1 MELKRKELAGPRFW
15 LASLGALSIGVVF
28 VTSARA
34 VVVEI
39 FHADSLAGPMRELK
53 KAVEGKNMDVTINL
67 AAGVSK
73 QLAERIL
80 NGDACDVFAPSS
92 PAVVDEDLMIRTV
105 AGSDRDAASWYVV
118 FAGNEIVIVTA
129 RGTPLGIRHASDL
142 AKPCRTQIEPR
153 KTDQVMRTK
162 EQVL

>member
-39 FHADSLAGPMRELK
+39 FHADSLAGPMRELR

-80 NGDACDVFAPSS
+80 N
-92 PAVVDEDLMIRTV
+92 
-105 AGSDRDAASWYVV
+105 ASL
-118 FAGNEIVIVTA
+118 
-129 RGTPLGIRHASDL
+129 RRRLRP
-142 AKPCRTQIEPR
+142 
-153 KTDQVMRTK
+153 
-162 EQVL
+162 